1 MKTPFLVVAATL
13 AASAAVTLAQTPAP
27 AAPAAPAKM
36 IRIFR
41 EQVKPGKAPAH
52 QKFEASWVQAVTR
65 GGAKTHYLGLD
76 SLTGPP
82 ESWFIEGH
90 DSFEALAIADKEAE
104 ANTTLTSQLEAMG
117 AQESDFLTNAQ
128 AIIARYREDLSYR
141 ANPPNLA
148 QARYMWVYR
157 ETVKAGY
164 GNDYEQAGK
173 LLVGA
178 YEKAAVKDERWAAYQ
193 VVAGMPTGTYI
204 YFAPMASLKDADID
218 NGKTLRDAMGEDN
231 RGRMRQINRD
241 AIVPGSGQDTVFSM
255 NPKMSYVSKE
265 FAATDPEF
273 WSPKPAATTAKVAAK
288 QEVKKP

>member
-27 AAPAAPAKM
+27 AAPAKM

-41 EQVKPGKAPAH
+41 EQVKPGKGPAH

-65 GGAKTHYLGLD
+65 GGSKMHYLALD
-76 SLTGPP
+76 AVTGSP
-82 ESWFIEGH
+82 ETWFIEGH
-90 DSFEALAIADKEAE
+90 DSFEALAAAIKEDE
-104 ANTTLTSQLEAMG
+104 ANTAMTSQLEAMA

-141 ANPPNLA
+141 ASPPNLG
-148 QARYMWVYR
+148 QARFMWVYR

-173 LLVGA
+173 MFVAA
-178 YEKAAVKDERWAAYQ
+178 YEKAGIKDERWAAYQ
-193 VVAGMPTGTYI
+193 VVAGLPAGTYI
-204 YFAPMASLKDADID
+204 YFQPLAALKEADID
-218 NGKTLRDAMGEDN
+218 NTKAFREAMGEDN
-231 RGRMRQINRD
+231 RARTRQVNRE
-241 AIVPGSGQDTVFSM
+241 AIVPGSGQDTIFSM
-255 NPKMSYVSKE
+255 SPKMSYVSKE
-265 FAATDPEF
+265 FVAADPEF
-273 WSPKPAATTAKVAAK
+273 WSPKPAATTAKVPAK

>member
-1 MKTPFLVVAATL
+1 MKTTFVVAATL
-13 AASAAVTLAQTPAP
+13 AAAAAVALAQTQAP

-41 EQVKPGKAPAH
+41 EQVKPGKAAAH

-65 GGAKTHYLGLD
+65 GGVKTHYLGLD

-82 ESWFIEGH
+82 ETWFIEGH
-90 DSFEALAIADKEAE
+90 DSFEALAAAMKEDESNA
-104 ANTTLTSQLEAMG
+104 ALTSQLEAMS

-128 AIIARYREDLSYR
+128 SIVARYREDLSYH

-148 QARYMWVYR
+148 QSRFMWVYR

-164 GNDYEQAGK
+164 SNDYEQAGK
-173 LLVGA
+173 LLVAA
-178 YEKAAVKDERWAAYQ
+178 YEKAGIKDERWAAYQ
-193 VVAGMPTGTYI
+193 VVAGLPAGTYV

-218 NGKTLRDAMGEDN
+218 NGKTLREAMGEDN
-231 RGRMRQINRD
+231 RARMRQINRD
-241 AIVPGSGQDTVFSM
+241 AIVPGSGQDTIFSM

-265 FAATDPEF
+265 FASADPEF
-273 WSPKPAATTAKVAAK
+273 WSPKATATAAKVPAK